1 MDGVINIYKTS
12 GMTSFDVVSSIRKI
26 SGTKKVGHTGTLDPL
41 AEGVLPVC
49 LGKATKL
56 VDYIMNDFKVYRTV
70 LKLGVI
76 SDTYDREG
84 KIINTSSVD
93 VSEAAVKDAILSFLG
108 SIAQVP
114 PMYSALKKD
123 GKKLYELARQGIEV
137 EREPRNITIYELN
150 ITNIALPY
158 VSFTVKCSKGTYIRS
173 LCYDIGNKL
182 KCGAIMWDLERIATG
197 NFTKE
202 NAVLLKD
209 LSFENIKDY
218 LIPMD
223 EALHMYDKIYLN
235 NTLEKLLVNGVC
247 IQNQR
252 LLPKLKTDI
261 LYRVYLE
268 NRKFIG
274 IGTVIDNGFKIIKL
288 LT

>member
-1 MDGVINIYKTS
+1 MDGIINIYKTS
-12 GMTSFDVVSSIRKI
+12 GITSFDAVSAIRKI
-26 SGTKKVGHTGTLDPL
+26 SGTKRVGHTGTLDPL
-41 AEGVLPVC
+41 AEGVLPIC
-49 LGKATKL
+49 IGKATKL
-56 VDYIMNDFKVYRTV
+56 VDYIMNDFKVYDTV
-70 LKLGVI
+70 LKLGMVT
-76 SDTYDREG
+76 DTYDREG
-84 KIINTSSVD
+84 KII
-93 VSEAAVKDAILSFLG
+93 SEAPVNSSEADIREVILSFQG
-108 SIAQVP
+108 HIAQVP

-137 EREPRNITIYELN
+137 ERSPRDINIYEIQ
-150 ITNIALPY
+150 ITNINIPY

-182 KCGAIMWDLERIATG
+182 KCGAVMWQLERIATG

-209 LSFENIKDY
+209 LSHENIRNF

-223 EALHMYDKIYLN
+223 EALHMYDKVYLN
-235 NTLEKLLVNGVC
+235 NTLEKLLLNGVC
-247 IQNQR
+247 IKDQR
-252 LLPKLKTDI
+252 LLPKLKTDT

-268 NRKFIG
+268 NNKFIG
-274 IGTVIDNGFKIIKL
+274 LGTIIDNGFKIIKL